1 MNIYF
6 MWRVYEKWTGLGWKK
21 FKSNTCTKRPIFK
34 FIITIL
40 RVYYSYYS
48 TINRK
53 IIILH
58 DGVFRL
64 ESATC
69 ASVSC
74 KSGQKCLVEKK
85 TGRPRCVTCNL
96 PCPEPEMLPGKRRS
110 SVEPVC
116 GSNDKTYRSWCHMFM
131 DACATGLVIETKA
144 PGPCPPRHGVDVQD
158 GDIGKR

>member
-1 MNIYF
+1 MYKTV
-6 MWRVYEKWTGLGWKK
+6 RH
-21 FKSNTCTKRPIFK
+21 FK
-34 FIITIL
+34 FV
-40 RVYYSYYS
+40 RYPASNNNCCFAFGS
-48 TINRK
+48 
-53 IIILH
+53 
-58 DGVFRL
+58 

-74 KSGQKCLVEKK
+74 KSGQKCLVEEK

-96 PCPEPEMLPGKRRS
+96 PCPEPETLPGKRKS

-158 GDIGKR
+158 GESGNVYIYIYVCNRAI